1 MNNNKVYLAFI
12 FIRSNATNDLLSETV
27 AAISHLLTHGITA
40 GSFDADC
47 TIIGIHP
54 SSNNLPAPHDSERIS
69 NQGSAAAPGV

>member
-12 FIRSNATNDLLSETV
+12 FIRSNATNDLLPKIA
-27 AAISHLLTHGITA
+27 AAISHPLTHGITA

-54 SSNNLPAPHDSERIS
+54 SSNNLPAPHDSKRIS